1 MGSRARG
8 RGFVGR
14 AVLVIGVSTFVLTA
28 AFLGVLSLLTGGV
41 VDVGDRLPFYLVV
54 AGVVFVGTV
63 VLLEEH
69 GAQAEVILVTAAITG
84 VLALAAVSLGVEG
97 VMFAV
102 NNPERVFV
110 SQLVLYLIA
119 ASLIGTG
126 IAYWGVNHWREFTD
140 RRTDD
145 GL

>member
-1 MGSRARG
+1 MGSRTSG

-14 AVLVIGVSTFVLTA
+14 AVIVIGVSTFVLTS
-28 AFLGVLSLLTGGV
+28 AFLGVLSLMTGGV
-41 VDVGDRLPFYLVV
+41 IEVGTRLPFYLVV
-54 AGVVFVGTV
+54 AGAVFVGTV

-69 GAQAEVILVTAAITG
+69 GAEAEVILVTAVVTG

-97 VMFAV
+97 VVFAV

-110 SQLVLYLIA
+110 SQLVLYFIA
-119 ASLIGTG
+119 AALIGTG
-126 IAYWGVNHWREFTD
+126 LAYWGINHWREFTD
-140 RRTDD
+140 RRTGG

>member
-1 MGSRARG
+1 MGSRTSG

-14 AVLVIGVSTFVLTA
+14 AVIVIGVSTFVLTS
-28 AFLGVLSLLTGGV
+28 AFLGVLSLMTGGV
-41 VDVGDRLPFYLVV
+41 IEVGTRLPFYLVV
-54 AGVVFVGTV
+54 AGAVFVGTV

-69 GAQAEVILVTAAITG
+69 GAEAEVILMTAVVTG

-97 VMFAV
+97 VVFAV

-110 SQLVLYLIA
+110 SQLVLYFIA
-119 ASLIGTG
+119 AALIGTG
-126 IAYWGVNHWREFTD
+126 LAYWGINHWREFTD
-140 RRTDD
+140 RRTGG

>member
-1 MGSRARG
+1 MGPRSSG

-14 AVLVIGVSTFVLTA
+14 AVLVIGVSTFVLTT
-28 AFLGVLSLLTGGV
+28 AFLGVLSLMTGGV
-41 VDVGDRLPFYLVV
+41 VEVGTRLPFYLVV
-54 AGVVFVGTV
+54 AGAVFVGTV

-69 GAQAEVILVTAAITG
+69 GAEAEVILLTAVITG

-102 NNPERVFV
+102 DNPERVFV

-119 ASLIGTG
+119 AGLIGTG
-126 IAYWGVNHWREFTD
+126 LAYWGINHWREFTD
-140 RRTDD
+140 RRTGG